1 MTVTQEQTGKDWK
14 SISLAR
20 QNETN
25 NAIPKSHRLSP
36 VVIESLQ
43 DPRNLISI
51 LEKCGILSQ
60 RELEITST
68 PSTTKLLADIRNR
81 VYTAVEVTVAFCKRA
96 SIAHQLV
103 GNSFTRRLRFL
114 VNCADH
120 CRPIVSPRFST
131 TLPWPGHRS

>member
-1 MTVTQEQTGKDWK
+1 MTVAETQERTGKDWR

-25 NAIPKSHRLSP
+25 NAIPKSHRLPP
-36 VVIESLQ
+36 VVFEGLQ

-51 LEKCGILSQ
+51 PETCGILSQ

-68 PSTTKLLADIRNR
+68 PSTTRLLADIRNR
-81 VYTAVEVTVAFCKRA
+81 VYTAVEVTMAFCKRA

-103 GNSFTRRLRFL
+103 SDNLCPL
-114 VNCADH
+114 Y
-120 CRPIVSPRFST
+120 
-131 TLPWPGHRS
+131 